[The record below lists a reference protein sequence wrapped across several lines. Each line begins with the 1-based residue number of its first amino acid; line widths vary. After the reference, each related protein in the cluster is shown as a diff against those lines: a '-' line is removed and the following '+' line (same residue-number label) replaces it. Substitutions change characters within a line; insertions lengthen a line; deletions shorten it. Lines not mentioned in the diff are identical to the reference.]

1 MGCRR
6 KNTLC
11 LSLDFGANDGTLL
24 PRLTRLETSPSP
36 QKRLVLKFPNNFSA
50 ISTIAPSKTALFGCL
65 VHGRLKNGLATRPK
79 GKISHSHGGPR

>member
-36 QKRLVLKFPNNFSA
+36 QKRLVLKVAEHSFQEPMPNS
-50 ISTIAPSKTALFGCL
+50 P
-65 VHGRLKNGLATRPK
+65 
-79 GKISHSHGGPR
+79 